1 MTGQVIVALAVA
13 ALLVAVLGG
22 TVIAVAGTGTGS
34 VLMALLSLP
43 FGFQVAQAAVAAVA
57 LPYLAATVAGAV
69 QPRKEIDRP
78 CLMRFGIVCAVTSLV
93 GALLLFR

>member
-1 MTGQVIVALAVA
+1 MTGQVIVALVVA
-13 ALLVAVLGG
+13 ALPVAVIGG

-34 VLMALLSLP
+34 VLMTLFSLP
-43 FGFQVAQAAVAAVA
+43 SGFQVARAAVAAVA
-57 LPYLAATVAGAV
+57 LPHLAATVVGAM

-78 CLMRFGIVCAVTSLV
+78 CLMRFGIVCVVTRLV